1 MLLRRL
7 LRDLNFVAKHHFKI
21 LAHEFRSL
29 ILFPQLANLSI
40 IKAEGLHVNLTVKH
54 LFLFI
59 LRKHHCD
66 NLLSFRCIVH

>member
-1 MLLRRL
+1 MLLRWL
-7 LRDLNFVAKHHFKI
+7 LRDLNFVVKHHFKI
-21 LAHEFRSL
+21 LAHELGSL